1 MPLGDALTM
10 IFTEPL
16 FTIVL
21 SFLFLRTSI
30 GFSKLIMCL
39 GLLCGMMLSI
49 QPPFIFGEKTNS
61 TDVSGINS
69 TTANVTSNEEKHR
82 RDNNYYFGVTLALSC
97 AIFGSMCN
105 ILINKCE
112 HAKSTVLVFYSGI
125 SGVIV
130 SVIGLLIS
138 TDALGFFNH
147 LASLSV
153 TDWLTLSM
161 ISLVGILAY
170 FAMTVALRMVSPT
183 SVSVLRALEI
193 ILAYLC
199 QIIVMQQM
207 PNKLCILGS
216 TLVMMCVVGIAI
228 AERSTSAS
236 NNNNNNGFWRPRSLQ
251 IGRTFIVNPSTN

>member
-1 MPLGDALTM
+1 M

-30 GFSKLIMCL
+30 GFSKMIMCL

-49 QPPFIFGEKTNS
+49 QPPFIFGEKSNS
-61 TDVSGINS
+61 TDTTGINS
-69 TTANVTSNEEKHR
+69 TTFANATSNEEKHR

-130 SVIGLLIS
+130 SIIGLLIS

-153 TDWLTLSM
+153 TDWVTLSM
-161 ISLVGILAY
+161 ISIIGILGY
-170 FAMTVALRMVSPT
+170 FSMTVALRMVSPT

-207 PNKLCILGS
+207 PNKLCVLGS

-228 AERSTSAS
+228 AERSSSS
-236 NNNNNNGFWRPRSLQ
+236 NNNNNDFWRPRSLQ
-251 IGRTFIVNPSTN
+251 IGRTFIVNPSTNRQILT